1 MELRKKEVDMSLK
14 NKGRGRTRSVI
25 FKVLSWAF
33 GIPLALIAIAALAC
47 VWLHATA
54 DLGEPEFVPSQVP
67 VVQVNDSLRRWGSS
81 SLRIDPDGLYE
92 MRVYGGPFERGEA
105 IGKLGEDLL
114 YQQEKAFADKLFEM
128 VPSSRYRAFLHYFI
142 TIFNRRMGASVPLE
156 YRQEIKAMSAS
167 CTHEFDEFGSPYER
181 QMQYHSAHDIG
192 HVMQDYM
199 LVGCTSFAVWGRESA
214 DSSLL
219 MARNFDFYM
228 GEEFAKN
235 KLVLFE
241 KPDSGYA
248 YVSVTWPGMLG
259 VVSGMNT
266 QGLAVTINAS
276 KLEVPSSSA
285 TPISIL
291 VKSILQYAS
300 NIEEAETIAAS
311 FKTFVCESILV
322 GSANDGRA
330 VIIEKTPSAMGIYSP
345 EGDYAS
351 SRMTAASSANMVS
364 QLGGAVESVRQG
376 VASPSAADV
385 SSHGCG
391 SGTGRL
397 ADFSYGNSAASSG
410 KAAESVRRGVASS
423 STAEGSSHGCGSG
436 TGWLADSSSGDS
448 VASSGK
454 AAESVR
460 RGVVSSSAADVSSHG
475 CGSGT
480 GWLADFSSGNSV
492 TSSSGAVESVRQG
505 VASSSTANVA
515 THGCGS
521 GSGRL
526 ADFSS
531 GNSAASSGGA
541 SAVTRIICT
550 NHYQSDRFRDDP
562 VNVENIR
569 VSDSGYRYRR
579 VQQLLDSLGSIDYLK
594 AAAVLRDI
602 RGVDGEDV
610 GYCNDLSINQMLAMH
625 SVIFKPAEKKIW
637 VSTSPWQFGK
647 FVCFDLDEVFGEEGL
662 STRSVRGDG
671 LSDSAAHFTGVPGQ
685 ATHSG
690 SRNLSSGEES
700 AHFASVDVNQ
710 RTCGAGSASHLDSR
724 SLSSG
729 EESAHFTRVD
739 VNQRTCGSGSARHL
753 VCTLAVD
760 SGFSDDE
767 MSIPA
772 DKFLETEAFRNVLKF
787 KAMQQTLVTAS
798 KSRRE
803 VPADSLALFVSWN
816 PSYYGTYVSV
826 ASYLESLGK
835 NAEADEY
842 YRRALTCPMK
852 LSERQHL
859 ETRLRGR

>member
-33 GIPLALIAIAALAC
+33 GIPLALIAIAVLAC

-92 MRVYGGPFERGEA
+92 MRVCGGPFERGEA

-300 NIEEAETIAAS
+300 NIEEAETIASS

-376 VASPSAADV
+376 VASPSAADG
-385 SSHGCG
+385 SPHGCG

-397 ADFSYGNSAASSG
+397 ADS
-410 KAAESVRRGVASS
+410 
-423 STAEGSSHGCGSG
+423 
-436 TGWLADSSSGDS
+436 
-448 VASSGK
+448 
-454 AAESVR
+454 
-460 RGVVSSSAADVSSHG
+460 
-475 CGSGT
+475 
-480 GWLADFSSGNSV
+480 
-492 TSSSGAVESVRQG
+492 
-505 VASSSTANVA
+505 
-515 THGCGS
+515 
-521 GSGRL
+521 
-526 ADFSS
+526 SS

-700 AHFASVDVNQ
+700 AHFASVDV
-710 RTCGAGSASHLDSR
+710 D
-724 SLSSG
+724 
-729 EESAHFTRVD
+729 
-739 VNQRTCGSGSARHL
+739 QRTCGSGSARHL
-753 VCTLAVD
+753 DSRNLSSGEESAHFARVDVDQRTCGAGSASHSDSRNLSSCDDCAHFARVDVDQRTCGSGSASHLGCTLAGD

-787 KAMQQTLVTAS
+787 KAMQQTLATAS

-859 ETRLRGR
+859 ETQLRGR

>member
-1 MELRKKEVDMSLK
+1 MSLK

-92 MRVYGGPFERGEA
+92 MRVCGGPFERGEA

-259 VVSGMNT
+259 VVSGMNM

-330 VIIEKTPSAMGIYSP
+330 VIIEKTPSAMGVYSP
-345 EGDYAS
+345 DGGYAS

-364 QLGGAVESVRQG
+364 SLDGASSSVRQG
-376 VASPSAADV
+376 VASPSAADG
-385 SSHGCG
+385 SPHGCG

-397 ADFSYGNSAASSG
+397 ADS
-410 KAAESVRRGVASS
+410 
-423 STAEGSSHGCGSG
+423 
-436 TGWLADSSSGDS
+436 
-448 VASSGK
+448 
-454 AAESVR
+454 
-460 RGVVSSSAADVSSHG
+460 
-475 CGSGT
+475 
-480 GWLADFSSGNSV
+480 
-492 TSSSGAVESVRQG
+492 
-505 VASSSTANVA
+505 
-515 THGCGS
+515 
-521 GSGRL
+521 
-526 ADFSS
+526 SS

-550 NHYQSDRFRDDP
+550 NHYQSDCFRDDP

-662 STRSVRGDG
+662 STRGVSGDG

-700 AHFASVDVNQ
+700 AHFASVDVDQ
-710 RTCGAGSASHLDSR
+710 RTCEAGSASHLDSR

-729 EESAHFTRVD
+729 EESAHFARVD
-739 VNQRTCGSGSARHL
+739 VDQRTCGAGSARHL
-753 VCTLAVD
+753 GCTLVGD

-787 KAMQQTLVTAS
+787 KAMQQTLATAS

-859 ETRLRGR
+859 ETQLRGR

>member
-1 MELRKKEVDMSLK
+1 MSLK

-33 GIPLALIAIAALAC
+33 GIPLALIAIAVLAC

-92 MRVYGGPFERGEA
+92 MRVCGGPFERGEA

-241 KPDSGYA
+241 EPDSGYA

-300 NIEEAETIAAS
+300 NIEEAEKIAES

-345 EGDYAS
+345 EGGSES

-376 VASPSAADV
+376 VASSSA
-385 SSHGCG
+385 
-391 SGTGRL
+391 
-397 ADFSYGNSAASSG
+397 
-410 KAAESVRRGVASS
+410 
-423 STAEGSSHGCGSG
+423 AEGSSHGCGSESG
-436 TGWLADSSSGDS
+436 CLADSSESS
-448 VASSGK
+448 VASLG
-454 AAESVR
+454 
-460 RGVVSSSAADVSSHG
+460 GSA
-475 CGSGT
+475 
-480 GWLADFSSGNSV
+480 
-492 TSSSGAVESVRQG
+492 ESVRQG
-505 VASSSTANVA
+505 VASSSAA
-515 THGCGS
+515 HGASHGCGS
-521 GSGRL
+521 GTGCL

-662 STRSVRGDG
+662 STRGVSGDG
-671 LSDSAAHFTGVPGQ
+671 LSDSAAHFTGVSGQ

-700 AHFASVDVNQ
+700 VHVASVDVNQ

-724 SLSSG
+724 NLSSCDDCAHFTSVDVNQRTCGSGSATHLDSKSLSSG

-739 VNQRTCGSGSARHL
+739 VNQRTCGAGSARHL
-753 VCTLAVD
+753 GCTLAGD

-772 DKFLETEAFRNVLKF
+772 DKFLETEAFCNVLKF
-787 KAMQQTLVTAS
+787 KSMQQTLVTAS

-859 ETRLRGR
+859 ETQLRGR

>member
-1 MELRKKEVDMSLK
+1 MSLK

-92 MRVYGGPFERGEA
+92 MRVCGGPFERGEA

-330 VIIEKTPSAMGIYSP
+330 VIIEKTPSAMGVYSP
-345 EGDYAS
+345 EGGSES
-351 SRMTAASSANMVS
+351 SRVTTASSANMVS

-376 VASPSAADV
+376 VASPSAADG
-385 SSHGCG
+385 SPHGCG

-397 ADFSYGNSAASSG
+397 ADS
-410 KAAESVRRGVASS
+410 
-423 STAEGSSHGCGSG
+423 
-436 TGWLADSSSGDS
+436 
-448 VASSGK
+448 
-454 AAESVR
+454 
-460 RGVVSSSAADVSSHG
+460 
-475 CGSGT
+475 
-480 GWLADFSSGNSV
+480 
-492 TSSSGAVESVRQG
+492 
-505 VASSSTANVA
+505 
-515 THGCGS
+515 
-521 GSGRL
+521 
-526 ADFSS
+526 SS

-690 SRNLSSGEES
+690 SRNLSSAEES
-700 AHFASVDVNQ
+700 AHFASVDVDQ
-710 RTCGAGSASHLDSR
+710 RTCGAGSA
-724 SLSSG
+724 
-729 EESAHFTRVD
+729 
-739 VNQRTCGSGSARHL
+739 RHL
-753 VCTLAVD
+753 RCTLAGD

-772 DKFLETEAFRNVLKF
+772 DKFLGTEAFRNVLKF
-787 KAMQQTLVTAS
+787 KAMQQTLATAS

-859 ETRLRGR
+859 ETQLRGR

>member
-1 MELRKKEVDMSLK
+1 MSLK

-92 MRVYGGPFERGEA
+92 MRVCGGPFERGEA

-199 LVGCTSFAVWGRESA
+199 LVGCTSFAVWGQESA

-345 EGDYAS
+345 DGDLES
-351 SRMTAASSANMVS
+351 SRMTAASSPNMVS
-364 QLGGAVESVRQG
+364 QLGGTV
-376 VASPSAADV
+376 
-385 SSHGCG
+385 
-391 SGTGRL
+391 
-397 ADFSYGNSAASSG
+397 
-410 KAAESVRRGVASS
+410 
-423 STAEGSSHGCGSG
+423 
-436 TGWLADSSSGDS
+436 
-448 VASSGK
+448 
-454 AAESVR
+454 ESVR

-480 GWLADFSSGNSV
+480 GWLADFSSGNS
-492 TSSSGAVESVRQG
+492 
-505 VASSSTANVA
+505 
-515 THGCGS
+515 
-521 GSGRL
+521 
-526 ADFSS
+526 
-531 GNSAASSGGA
+531 AASSGGA

-550 NHYQSDRFRDDP
+550 NHYQSDCFRDDP

-700 AHFASVDVNQ
+700 AHFTRVDVDQ
-710 RTCGAGSASHLDSR
+710 RTCGAGSARHLDSR

-729 EESAHFTRVD
+729 EESAHFARVD
-739 VNQRTCGSGSARHL
+739 VVQRTCGSGSASHSDSRNLSSCDDCAHFARVDVDQRTCEAGSASHL
-753 VCTLAVD
+753 GCTLVGD

-787 KAMQQTLVTAS
+787 KAMQQTLATAS

-835 NAEADEY
+835 KAEADEY

-859 ETRLRGR
+859 ETQLRGR

>member
-1 MELRKKEVDMSLK
+1 MSLK
-14 NKGRGRTRSVI
+14 NRGRGRTRSVI

-92 MRVYGGPFERGEA
+92 MRVCGGPFERGEA

-345 EGDYAS
+345 DGDYAS
-351 SRMTAASSANMVS
+351 SRVTAASSANMVS

-376 VASPSAADV
+376 VASPSAADG
-385 SSHGCG
+385 SPHGCG

-397 ADFSYGNSAASSG
+397 ADS
-410 KAAESVRRGVASS
+410 
-423 STAEGSSHGCGSG
+423 
-436 TGWLADSSSGDS
+436 
-448 VASSGK
+448 
-454 AAESVR
+454 
-460 RGVVSSSAADVSSHG
+460 
-475 CGSGT
+475 
-480 GWLADFSSGNSV
+480 
-492 TSSSGAVESVRQG
+492 
-505 VASSSTANVA
+505 
-515 THGCGS
+515 
-521 GSGRL
+521 
-526 ADFSS
+526 SS
-531 GNSAASSGGA
+531 GNSAASLDEA
-541 SAVTRIICT
+541 SVVTRVICT

-700 AHFASVDVNQ
+700 AHFASVDVDQ
-710 RTCGAGSASHLDSR
+710 RTCRAGSASHLDSR
-724 SLSSG
+724 NLSSCDDC
-729 EESAHFTRVD
+729 AHFASVD
-739 VNQRTCGSGSARHL
+739 VDLRTCGSGSASHL
-753 VCTLAVD
+753 GCTLAGD

-772 DKFLETEAFRNVLKF
+772 DKFLGTETFRNVLKF
-787 KAMQQTLVTAS
+787 KAMQQTLATAS

>member
-92 MRVYGGPFERGEA
+92 MRVCGGPFERGEA

-241 KPDSGYA
+241 KPNSGYA

-330 VIIEKTPSAMGIYSP
+330 VIIEKTPSAMGVYSAD
-345 EGDYAS
+345 GGYAS
-351 SRMTAASSANMVS
+351 SRMTAASSANIVS

-376 VASPSAADV
+376 VASPSAADG
-385 SSHGCG
+385 SPHGCG

-397 ADFSYGNSAASSG
+397 ADS
-410 KAAESVRRGVASS
+410 
-423 STAEGSSHGCGSG
+423 
-436 TGWLADSSSGDS
+436 
-448 VASSGK
+448 
-454 AAESVR
+454 
-460 RGVVSSSAADVSSHG
+460 
-475 CGSGT
+475 
-480 GWLADFSSGNSV
+480 
-492 TSSSGAVESVRQG
+492 
-505 VASSSTANVA
+505 
-515 THGCGS
+515 
-521 GSGRL
+521 
-526 ADFSS
+526 SS

-550 NHYQSDRFRDDP
+550 NHYQSDGFRDDP

-700 AHFASVDVNQ
+700 VHVASVDIDQRTCEAGSASHSDSRNLSSCDDCAHFARVDVDQ
-710 RTCGAGSASHLDSR
+710 RTCGAGSASHSDSR
-724 SLSSG
+724 NLSSCDDC
-729 EESAHFTRVD
+729 AHFARVD
-739 VNQRTCGSGSARHL
+739 VDQRTCEAGSASHL
-753 VCTLAVD
+753 GCTLVGD
-760 SGFSDDE
+760 SEFSDDE

-787 KAMQQTLVTAS
+787 KAMQQTLATAS

-835 NAEADEY
+835 KAEADEY

-859 ETRLRGR
+859 ETQLRGR

>member
-1 MELRKKEVDMSLK
+1 MSSK
-14 NKGRGRTRSVI
+14 NKGRTRTRSVI

-92 MRVYGGPFERGEA
+92 MRVCGGPFERGEA
-105 IGKLGEDLL
+105 IGKLGADLL

-142 TIFNRRMGASVPLE
+142 TIFNRRLGASVPLE

-167 CTHEFDEFGSPYER
+167 CTHEFDDFGSPYER

-266 QGLAVTINAS
+266 EGLAVTINAS

-300 NIEEAETIAAS
+300 NIEEAEKIAAS

-330 VIIEKTPSAMGIYSP
+330 VIIEKTPSAMDVYST
-345 EGDYAS
+345 GLS
-351 SRMTAASSANMVS
+351 SSHKMDSS
-364 QLGGAVESVRQG
+364 LGEAVES
-376 VASPSAADV
+376 
-385 SSHGCG
+385 C
-391 SGTGRL
+391 
-397 ADFSYGNSAASSG
+397 
-410 KAAESVRRGVASS
+410 RRGVASS
-423 STAEGSSHGCGSG
+423 ATYGFASECGPQSG
-436 TGWLADSSSGDS
+436 LLT
-448 VASSGK
+448 
-454 AAESVR
+454 
-460 RGVVSSSAADVSSHG
+460 
-475 CGSGT
+475 
-480 GWLADFSSGNSV
+480 
-492 TSSSGAVESVRQG
+492 
-505 VASSSTANVA
+505 ASSSE
-515 THGCGS
+515 
-521 GSGRL
+521 
-526 ADFSS
+526 SS
-531 GNSAASSGGA
+531 VSSLGE
-541 SAVTRIICT
+541 AVTRVICT
-550 NHYQSDRFRDDP
+550 NHYQSDRFRNDP

-579 VQQLLDSLGSIDYLK
+579 VQQLLDSLGTIDYLK

-602 RGVDGEDV
+602 RGVDGENV

-647 FVCFDLDEVFGEEGL
+647 FVCFDLDKVFGEEICPREFRLEVENKCSDEEYYPGN
-662 STRSVRGDG
+662 SPKVDEAKIDGAMVDRDSV
-671 LSDSAAHFTGVPGQ
+671 SDDSVVAAFIDDD
-685 ATHSG
+685 
-690 SRNLSSGEES
+690 
-700 AHFASVDVNQ
+700 SVVN
-710 RTCGAGSASHLDSR
+710 A
-724 SLSSG
+724 
-729 EESAHFTRVD
+729 
-739 VNQRTCGSGSARHL
+739 
-753 VCTLAVD
+753 
-760 SGFSDDE
+760 GFSDE
-767 MSIPA
+767 KLSIPA
-772 DKFLETEAFRNVLKF
+772 DKFLETETFRNILKF
-787 KAMQQTLVTAS
+787 KAMQQSLESAS

-816 PSYYGTYVSV
+816 PSYYGTYVAV
-826 ASYLESLGK
+826 ATYLESLGK

-859 ETRLRGR
+859 ETRLNGR

>member
-1 MELRKKEVDMSLK
+1 MSSK
-14 NKGRGRTRSVI
+14 NMGRGRTRSVI

-33 GIPLALIAIAALAC
+33 GIPFALIAIAALAC

-81 SLRIDPDGLYE
+81 SLCIDPDGLYE
-92 MRVYGGPFERGEA
+92 MRVCGGPFERGEA
-105 IGKLGEDLL
+105 IGKLGADLL

-142 TIFNRRMGASVPLE
+142 TIFNRRLGASVPLE

-300 NIEEAETIAAS
+300 NIEEAEKIAAS

-330 VIIEKTPSAMGIYSP
+330 VIIEKTPSYMGV
-345 EGDYAS
+345 YA
-351 SRMTAASSANMVS
+351 A
-364 QLGGAVESVRQG
+364 
-376 VASPSAADV
+376 
-385 SSHGCG
+385 
-391 SGTGRL
+391 
-397 ADFSYGNSAASSG
+397 GN
-410 KAAESVRRGVASS
+410 
-423 STAEGSSHGCGSG
+423 
-436 TGWLADSSSGDS
+436 
-448 VASSGK
+448 
-454 AAESVR
+454 
-460 RGVVSSSAADVSSHG
+460 
-475 CGSGT
+475 
-480 GWLADFSSGNSV
+480 
-492 TSSSGAVESVRQG
+492 
-505 VASSSTANVA
+505 
-515 THGCGS
+515 
-521 GSGRL
+521 
-526 ADFSS
+526 
-531 GNSAASSGGA
+531 
-541 SAVTRIICT
+541 TRIICT
-550 NHYQSDRFRDDP
+550 NHYQSDRFRNDP

-579 VQQLLDSLGSIDYLK
+579 VQQLLDSLGTIDYLK

-647 FVCFDLDEVFGEEGL
+647 FVCFDLDEVFGDEGVL
-662 STRSVRGDG
+662 AGD
-671 LSDSAAHFTGVPGQ
+671 A
-685 ATHSG
+685 
-690 SRNLSSGEES
+690 
-700 AHFASVDVNQ
+700 
-710 RTCGAGSASHLDSR
+710 
-724 SLSSG
+724 
-729 EESAHFTRVD
+729 
-739 VNQRTCGSGSARHL
+739 
-753 VCTLAVD
+753 
-760 SGFSDDE
+760 GFSDDE

-787 KAMQQTLVTAS
+787 KTMQQMLATAS

-803 VPADSLALFVSWN
+803 VPSDLLALFVSWN

>member
-92 MRVYGGPFERGEA
+92 MRVCGGPFERGEA

-128 VPSSRYRAFLHYFI
+128 VPSSRYRAFLHYCI

-167 CTHEFDEFGSPYER
+167 CTHEFDDFGSPYER

-330 VIIEKTPSAMGIYSP
+330 VIIEKTPSAMGVYSP
-345 EGDYAS
+345 DGDSES
-351 SRMTAASSANMVS
+351 SRMTAASSANMDS
-364 QLGGAVESVRQG
+364 SLGGPVESVRQG
-376 VASPSAADV
+376 VVSSSAADV

-397 ADFSYGNSAASSG
+397 ADFSSENSAASLDE
-410 KAAESVRRGVASS
+410 ASV
-423 STAEGSSHGCGSG
+423 
-436 TGWLADSSSGDS
+436 
-448 VASSGK
+448 
-454 AAESVR
+454 
-460 RGVVSSSAADVSSHG
+460 
-475 CGSGT
+475 
-480 GWLADFSSGNSV
+480 
-492 TSSSGAVESVRQG
+492 
-505 VASSSTANVA
+505 
-515 THGCGS
+515 
-521 GSGRL
+521 
-526 ADFSS
+526 
-531 GNSAASSGGA
+531 
-541 SAVTRIICT
+541 VTRVICT

-569 VSDSGYRYRR
+569 VSDSGYRYKR

-700 AHFASVDVNQ
+700 AHFASVDV
-710 RTCGAGSASHLDSR
+710 D
-724 SLSSG
+724 
-729 EESAHFTRVD
+729 
-739 VNQRTCGSGSARHL
+739 QRTCGSGSASHSDSRNLSSCDDCAHFARVDVDQRTCEAGSASHL
-753 VCTLAVD
+753 GCTLVGD
-760 SGFSDDE
+760 SEFSDDE

-787 KAMQQTLVTAS
+787 KAMQQTLATAS

-826 ASYLESLGK
+826 ASYLETLGK
-835 NAEADEY
+835 KAEADEY

>member
-1 MELRKKEVDMSLK
+1 MSLK

-33 GIPLALIAIAALAC
+33 GIPLALIAIAVLAC

-92 MRVYGGPFERGEA
+92 MRVCGGPFERGEA

-330 VIIEKTPSAMGIYSP
+330 VIIEKTPSAIGIYSP
-345 EGDYAS
+345 DGDYAS
-351 SRMTAASSANMVS
+351 SRMTAASSVNMVS

-376 VASPSAADV
+376 VASSSAADG

-397 ADFSYGNSAASSG
+397 ADS
-410 KAAESVRRGVASS
+410 
-423 STAEGSSHGCGSG
+423 
-436 TGWLADSSSGDS
+436 
-448 VASSGK
+448 
-454 AAESVR
+454 
-460 RGVVSSSAADVSSHG
+460 
-475 CGSGT
+475 
-480 GWLADFSSGNSV
+480 
-492 TSSSGAVESVRQG
+492 
-505 VASSSTANVA
+505 
-515 THGCGS
+515 
-521 GSGRL
+521 
-526 ADFSS
+526 SS
-531 GNSAASSGGA
+531 GNSAASLDEA
-541 SAVTRIICT
+541 SVVTRVICT
-550 NHYQSDRFRDDP
+550 NHYQSDRFRDGP

-700 AHFASVDVNQ
+700 VHVASVDVDQ
-710 RTCGAGSASHLDSR
+710 RTCGAGSASHSDSR
-724 SLSSG
+724 NLSSCDDC
-729 EESAHFTRVD
+729 AHFARVD
-739 VNQRTCGSGSARHL
+739 LDQRTCEAGSASHL
-753 VCTLAVD
+753 GCTLAVD

>member
-92 MRVYGGPFERGEA
+92 MRVCGGPFERGEA

-259 VVSGMNT
+259 VVSGMNM

-300 NIEEAETIAAS
+300 NIEEAETIASS

-364 QLGGAVESVRQG
+364 SLDGASSSVRQG
-376 VASPSAADV
+376 VASPSAADG
-385 SSHGCG
+385 SPHGCG

-397 ADFSYGNSAASSG
+397 ADS
-410 KAAESVRRGVASS
+410 
-423 STAEGSSHGCGSG
+423 
-436 TGWLADSSSGDS
+436 
-448 VASSGK
+448 
-454 AAESVR
+454 
-460 RGVVSSSAADVSSHG
+460 
-475 CGSGT
+475 
-480 GWLADFSSGNSV
+480 
-492 TSSSGAVESVRQG
+492 
-505 VASSSTANVA
+505 
-515 THGCGS
+515 
-521 GSGRL
+521 
-526 ADFSS
+526 SS

-700 AHFASVDVNQ
+700 AHFASVDVDQ
-710 RTCGAGSASHLDSR
+710 RTCEAGSASHLDSR

-729 EESAHFTRVD
+729 EESAHFARVD
-739 VNQRTCGSGSARHL
+739 VDQRTCGAGSASHSDSRNLSSCDDCAHFASVDVDQRTCGAGSARHL
-753 VCTLAVD
+753 GCTLVCD

-787 KAMQQTLVTAS
+787 KAMQQTLATAS

-859 ETRLRGR
+859 ETQLRGR

>member
-1 MELRKKEVDMSLK
+1 MSLK

-92 MRVYGGPFERGEA
+92 MRVCGGPFERGEA

-259 VVSGMNT
+259 VVSGMNM

-300 NIEEAETIAAS
+300 NIEEAETIASS

-330 VIIEKTPSAMGIYSP
+330 VIIEKTPSAMGIYSLD
-345 EGDYAS
+345 GDYAS

-376 VASPSAADV
+376 VASPSAAD
-385 SSHGCG
+385 G
-391 SGTGRL
+391 SP
-397 ADFSYGNSAASSG
+397 
-410 KAAESVRRGVASS
+410 
-423 STAEGSSHGCGSG
+423 
-436 TGWLADSSSGDS
+436 
-448 VASSGK
+448 
-454 AAESVR
+454 
-460 RGVVSSSAADVSSHG
+460 
-475 CGSGT
+475 
-480 GWLADFSSGNSV
+480 
-492 TSSSGAVESVRQG
+492 
-505 VASSSTANVA
+505 
-515 THGCGS
+515 HGCGS

-700 AHFASVDVNQ
+700 AHFASVDVDQ
-710 RTCGAGSASHLDSR
+710 RTCEAGSASHSDSR
-724 SLSSG
+724 NLSSCDDC
-729 EESAHFTRVD
+729 AHFARVD
-739 VNQRTCGSGSARHL
+739 VDQRTCGSGSASHL
-753 VCTLAVD
+753 RCNLAGD

-787 KAMQQTLVTAS
+787 KAMQQTLATAS

-835 NAEADEY
+835 KAEADEY

>member
-1 MELRKKEVDMSLK
+1 MSLK

-92 MRVYGGPFERGEA
+92 MRVCGGPFERGEA

-376 VASPSAADV
+376 VAS
-385 SSHGCG
+385 
-391 SGTGRL
+391 
-397 ADFSYGNSAASSG
+397 
-410 KAAESVRRGVASS
+410 
-423 STAEGSSHGCGSG
+423 
-436 TGWLADSSSGDS
+436 
-448 VASSGK
+448 
-454 AAESVR
+454 
-460 RGVVSSSAADVSSHG
+460 SSAADVSSHG

-480 GWLADFSSGNSV
+480 GWLADFSS
-492 TSSSGAVESVRQG
+492 E
-505 VASSSTANVA
+505 
-515 THGCGS
+515 
-521 GSGRL
+521 
-526 ADFSS
+526 
-531 GNSAASSGGA
+531 NSAASSGGA

-662 STRSVRGDG
+662 STRGVSGDG
-671 LSDSAAHFTGVPGQ
+671 LSDSAAHFTGVSGQ

-700 AHFASVDVNQ
+700 VHVASVDVDQ
-710 RTCGAGSASHLDSR
+710 RTCGAGSA
-724 SLSSG
+724 
-729 EESAHFTRVD
+729 
-739 VNQRTCGSGSARHL
+739 RHL
-753 VCTLAVD
+753 GCTLAGD

-787 KAMQQTLVTAS
+787 KAMQQTLATAS

>member
-1 MELRKKEVDMSLK
+1 MSLK

-92 MRVYGGPFERGEA
+92 MRVCGGPFERGEA

-330 VIIEKTPSAMGIYSP
+330 VIIEKTPSAMGVYSP
-345 EGDYAS
+345 DGGYAS

-364 QLGGAVESVRQG
+364 SLDGASSSVRQG
-376 VASPSAADV
+376 VASPSAADG
-385 SSHGCG
+385 SPHGCG

-397 ADFSYGNSAASSG
+397 ADS
-410 KAAESVRRGVASS
+410 
-423 STAEGSSHGCGSG
+423 
-436 TGWLADSSSGDS
+436 
-448 VASSGK
+448 
-454 AAESVR
+454 
-460 RGVVSSSAADVSSHG
+460 
-475 CGSGT
+475 
-480 GWLADFSSGNSV
+480 
-492 TSSSGAVESVRQG
+492 
-505 VASSSTANVA
+505 
-515 THGCGS
+515 
-521 GSGRL
+521 
-526 ADFSS
+526 SS

-541 SAVTRIICT
+541 SAITRIICT

-700 AHFASVDVNQ
+700 AHFASVDVDQ
-710 RTCGAGSASHLDSR
+710 RTCEAGSASHSDSR
-724 SLSSG
+724 NLSSCDDC
-729 EESAHFTRVD
+729 AHFARVD
-739 VNQRTCGSGSARHL
+739 VDQRTCGSGSASHL
-753 VCTLAVD
+753 GCTLAGD

-787 KAMQQTLVTAS
+787 KAMQQTLATAS

-835 NAEADEY
+835 KAEADEY

>member
-1 MELRKKEVDMSLK
+1 MSLK

-33 GIPLALIAIAALAC
+33 GIPLALIAIAVLAC

-92 MRVYGGPFERGEA
+92 MRVCGGPFERGEA

-311 FKTFVCESILV
+311 FKTFVCESILL

-345 EGDYAS
+345 DGDYAS
-351 SRMTAASSANMVS
+351 SRMTAASYANMVS

-376 VASPSAADV
+376 VASPSAADG
-385 SSHGCG
+385 SPHGCG

-397 ADFSYGNSAASSG
+397 ADS
-410 KAAESVRRGVASS
+410 
-423 STAEGSSHGCGSG
+423 
-436 TGWLADSSSGDS
+436 
-448 VASSGK
+448 
-454 AAESVR
+454 
-460 RGVVSSSAADVSSHG
+460 
-475 CGSGT
+475 
-480 GWLADFSSGNSV
+480 
-492 TSSSGAVESVRQG
+492 
-505 VASSSTANVA
+505 
-515 THGCGS
+515 
-521 GSGRL
+521 
-526 ADFSS
+526 SS

-569 VSDSGYRYRR
+569 VSDSGYRYKR

-700 AHFASVDVNQ
+700 AHFASVDVDQ
-710 RTCGAGSASHLDSR
+710 RTCEAGSASHLDSR

-729 EESAHFTRVD
+729 EESAHFARVD
-739 VNQRTCGSGSARHL
+739 VDQRTCGAGSASHSDSRNLSSCDDCAHFASVDVDQRTCGAGSARHL
-753 VCTLAVD
+753 GCTLVGD

-787 KAMQQTLVTAS
+787 KAMQQTLATAS

-859 ETRLRGR
+859 ETQLRGR

>member
-1 MELRKKEVDMSLK
+1 MSLK

-92 MRVYGGPFERGEA
+92 MRVCGGPFERGEA

-330 VIIEKTPSAMGIYSP
+330 VIIEKTPSAMGVYSP
-345 EGDYAS
+345 DGGYAS

-364 QLGGAVESVRQG
+364 SLDGASSSVRQG
-376 VASPSAADV
+376 VASPSAADG
-385 SSHGCG
+385 SPHGCG

-397 ADFSYGNSAASSG
+397 ADS
-410 KAAESVRRGVASS
+410 
-423 STAEGSSHGCGSG
+423 
-436 TGWLADSSSGDS
+436 
-448 VASSGK
+448 
-454 AAESVR
+454 
-460 RGVVSSSAADVSSHG
+460 
-475 CGSGT
+475 
-480 GWLADFSSGNSV
+480 
-492 TSSSGAVESVRQG
+492 
-505 VASSSTANVA
+505 
-515 THGCGS
+515 
-521 GSGRL
+521 
-526 ADFSS
+526 SS

-541 SAVTRIICT
+541 SAITRIICT

-700 AHFASVDVNQ
+700 AHFASVDVDQ
-710 RTCGAGSASHLDSR
+710 RTCEAGSASHLDSR

-729 EESAHFTRVD
+729 EESAHFARVD
-739 VNQRTCGSGSARHL
+739 VDQRTCGAGSASHSDSRNLSSCDDCAHFARVDVDQRTCGSGSASHL
-753 VCTLAVD
+753 GCTLAGD

-787 KAMQQTLVTAS
+787 KAMQQTLATAS

-835 NAEADEY
+835 KAEADEY

>member
-1 MELRKKEVDMSLK
+1 MSSK
-14 NKGRGRTRSVI
+14 NKGRTRTRSVI
-25 FKVLSWAF
+25 FKMLSWAF

-92 MRVYGGPFERGEA
+92 MRVCGGPFERGEA
-105 IGKLGEDLL
+105 IGKLGADLL

-142 TIFNRRMGASVPLE
+142 TIFNRRLGASVPLE

-241 KPDSGYA
+241 QPDSGYA

-322 GSANDGRA
+322 GSANDDRA

-345 EGDYAS
+345 EGGSES
-351 SRMTAASSANMVS
+351 SRMTVASSANMVS
-364 QLGGAVESVRQG
+364 SLG
-376 VASPSAADV
+376 
-385 SSHGCG
+385 
-391 SGTGRL
+391 
-397 ADFSYGNSAASSG
+397 
-410 KAAESVRRGVASS
+410 
-423 STAEGSSHGCGSG
+423 
-436 TGWLADSSSGDS
+436 
-448 VASSGK
+448 
-454 AAESVR
+454 
-460 RGVVSSSAADVSSHG
+460 
-475 CGSGT
+475 
-480 GWLADFSSGNSV
+480 
-492 TSSSGAVESVRQG
+492 GAVESVRQG
-505 VASSSTANVA
+505 VASSSTADGASHVCA
-515 THGCGS
+515 S

-526 ADFSS
+526 ADSSS
-531 GNSAASSGGA
+531 GNSSASSGGA
-541 SAVTRIICT
+541 SAVTRVICT
-550 NHYQSDRFRDDP
+550 NHYQSDRFRNDP

-579 VQQLLDSLGSIDYLK
+579 VQQMLDSLGTIDYLK

-647 FVCFDLDEVFGEEGL
+647 FVCFDLDEVFGE
-662 STRSVRGDG
+662 GDASRNSSSEYAQ
-671 LSDSAAHFTGVPGQ
+671 LTGV
-685 ATHSG
+685 S
-690 SRNLSSGEES
+690 
-700 AHFASVDVNQ
+700 
-710 RTCGAGSASHLDSR
+710 GSASHLDSENQ
-724 SLSSG
+724 SSG
-729 EESAHFTRVD
+729 EESVHFARVD
-739 VNQRTCGSGSARHL
+739 VDQRTCGASSARHL
-753 VCTLAVD
+753 RCTLVGD

-772 DKFLETEAFRNVLKF
+772 DKFLGTEAFRNILKF

-803 VPADSLALFVSWN
+803 VPSDSLSLFVSWN

-835 NAEADEY
+835 TSEADDY
-842 YRRALTCPMK
+842 YRRALSCPVK

>member
-1 MELRKKEVDMSLK
+1 MSSK
-14 NKGRGRTRSVI
+14 NMGRGRTRSVI

-81 SLRIDPDGLYE
+81 SICIDPDGLYE
-92 MRVYGGPFERGEA
+92 MRVCGGPFERGEA
-105 IGKLGEDLL
+105 IGKLGADLL

-142 TIFNRRMGASVPLE
+142 TIFNRRLGASVPLE

-192 HVMQDYM
+192 HVLQDYM
-199 LVGCTSFAVWGRESA
+199 LVGCTSFAVWGKESA

-266 QGLAVTINAS
+266 EGLAVTINAS

-330 VIIEKTPSAMGIYSP
+330 VIIEKTPSAMDVYS
-345 EGDYAS
+345 
-351 SRMTAASSANMVS
+351 
-364 QLGGAVESVRQG
+364 
-376 VASPSAADV
+376 
-385 SSHGCG
+385 
-391 SGTGRL
+391 TGL
-397 ADFSYGNSAASSG
+397 
-410 KAAESVRRGVASS
+410 SS
-423 STAEGSSHGCGSG
+423 SDKM
-436 TGWLADSSSGDS
+436 DSSLG
-448 VASSGK
+448 
-454 AAESVR
+454 E
-460 RGVVSSSAADVSSHG
+460 
-475 CGSGT
+475 
-480 GWLADFSSGNSV
+480 
-492 TSSSGAVESVRQG
+492 AVNRV
-505 VASSSTANVA
+505 
-515 THGCGS
+515 
-521 GSGRL
+521 
-526 ADFSS
+526 
-531 GNSAASSGGA
+531 
-541 SAVTRIICT
+541 ICT

-610 GYCNDLSINQMLAMH
+610 GHCNDLSVNQMLAMH

-647 FVCFDLDEVFGEEGL
+647 FVCFDLDEVFGEWDE
-662 STRSVRGDG
+662 SRNSF
-671 LSDSAAHFTGVPGQ
+671 SEYAQFTGVSGS
-685 ATHSG
+685 ATHS
-690 SRNLSSGEES
+690 R
-700 AHFASVDVNQ
+700 
-710 RTCGAGSASHLDSR
+710 
-724 SLSSG
+724 
-729 EESAHFTRVD
+729 
-739 VNQRTCGSGSARHL
+739 
-753 VCTLAVD
+753 CTIVGD

-787 KAMQQTLVTAS
+787 KAMQQTLATAS

-803 VPADSLALFVSWN
+803 VPADSLSLFVSWN
-816 PSYYGTYVSV
+816 PSYYGTYVAV

-835 NAEADEY
+835 KAEAAEY

>member
-1 MELRKKEVDMSLK
+1 MSSK
-14 NKGRGRTRSVI
+14 NKDLGRTRSVI
-25 FKVLSWAF
+25 FRVLSWAF

-92 MRVYGGPFERGEA
+92 MRVCGGPFERGEA
-105 IGKLGEDLL
+105 IGKLGAELL
-114 YQQEKAFADKLFEM
+114 YEQEKAFADKLFEM

-142 TIFNRRMGASVPLE
+142 TIFNCRLGASVPLE

-241 KPDSGYA
+241 QPDSGYA

-276 KLEVPSSSA
+276 KLEVTSSSA

-300 NIEEAETIAAS
+300 NIEEAEKIAAS

-330 VIIEKTPSAMGIYSP
+330 VIIEKTPSDMGIYSP
-345 EGDYAS
+345 EGGS
-351 SRMTAASSANMVS
+351 ESIRMTVASSANMDS
-364 QLGGAVESVRQG
+364 SLDGASSSVRQG
-376 VASPSAADV
+376 VASLSAAD
-385 SSHGCG
+385 
-391 SGTGRL
+391 
-397 ADFSYGNSAASSG
+397 
-410 KAAESVRRGVASS
+410 
-423 STAEGSSHGCGSG
+423 GSS
-436 TGWLADSSSGDS
+436 
-448 VASSGK
+448 
-454 AAESVR
+454 
-460 RGVVSSSAADVSSHG
+460 
-475 CGSGT
+475 
-480 GWLADFSSGNSV
+480 
-492 TSSSGAVESVRQG
+492 
-505 VASSSTANVA
+505 
-515 THGCGS
+515 HGCGS

-526 ADFSS
+526 ADSS
-531 GNSAASSGGA
+531 PESSVASLDEA
-541 SAVTRIICT
+541 SVVTRVICT

-602 RGVDGEDV
+602 KGVDGENV

-647 FVCFDLDEVFGEEGL
+647 FVCFDLDEVFGE
-662 STRSVRGDG
+662 GDASRNSSSEYAQ
-671 LSDSAAHFTGVPGQ
+671 LTGVSGS
-685 ATHSG
+685 ATHS
-690 SRNLSSGEES
+690 R
-700 AHFASVDVNQ
+700 
-710 RTCGAGSASHLDSR
+710 
-724 SLSSG
+724 
-729 EESAHFTRVD
+729 
-739 VNQRTCGSGSARHL
+739 
-753 VCTLAVD
+753 CTLAGD

-767 MSIPA
+767 MSIPE
-772 DKFLETEAFRNVLKF
+772 DKFLETEAFRNILKF
-787 KAMQQTLVTAS
+787 KTMQQMLATAS

-803 VPADSLALFVSWN
+803 VLADSLALFVSWN
-816 PSYYGTYVSV
+816 PSYYGTYVAV
-826 ASYLESLGK
+826 ATYLESLGK

-842 YRRALTCPMK
+842 YRRALACPMK

-859 ETRLRGR
+859 ETRLNGH

>member
-1 MELRKKEVDMSLK
+1 MSSK
-14 NKGRGRTRSVI
+14 NKGRTRTRSAI

-54 DLGEPEFVPSQVP
+54 DLGEPEFEPSQVP
-67 VVQVNDSLRRWGSS
+67 MVQVNDSLRRWGSS

-92 MRVYGGPFERGEA
+92 MRVCGGPFERGEA
-105 IGKLGEDLL
+105 IGKLGADLL

-142 TIFNRRMGASVPLE
+142 TIFNRRLGASVPLE

-241 KPDSGYA
+241 QPDSGYA

-266 QGLAVTINAS
+266 EGLAVTINAS

-300 NIEEAETIAAS
+300 NIEEAEKIAAS

-330 VIIEKTPSAMGIYSP
+330 VIIEKTPSDMGVYAAEISSSESP
-345 EGDYAS
+345 
-351 SRMTAASSANMVS
+351 
-364 QLGGAVESVRQG
+364 LGGAVESDR
-376 VASPSAADV
+376 
-385 SSHGCG
+385 H
-391 SGTGRL
+391 
-397 ADFSYGNSAASSG
+397 
-410 KAAESVRRGVASS
+410 GVASS
-423 STAEGSSHGCGSG
+423 G
-436 TGWLADSSSGDS
+436 
-448 VASSGK
+448 
-454 AAESVR
+454 R
-460 RGVVSSSAADVSSHG
+460 AADLG
-475 CGSGT
+475 
-480 GWLADFSSGNSV
+480 
-492 TSSSGAVESVRQG
+492 RQG
-505 VASSSTANVA
+505 VASSSSMDASSHV
-515 THGCGS
+515 CGS

-526 ADFSS
+526 ADSYS
-531 GNSAASSGGA
+531 GSRVASVGEA
-541 SAVTRIICT
+541 SAVTRVICT
-550 NHYQSDRFRDDP
+550 NHYQSDRFRNDP

-602 RGVDGEDV
+602 RGVNGENV

-647 FVCFDLDEVFGEEGL
+647 FVCFDLDEVFGE
-662 STRSVRGDG
+662 GD
-671 LSDSAAHFTGVPGQ
+671 A
-685 ATHSG
+685 
-690 SRNLSSGEES
+690 SRNSSSGEY
-700 AHFASVDVNQ
+700 
-710 RTCGAGSASHLDSR
+710 
-724 SLSSG
+724 LSIS
-729 EESAHFTRVD
+729 
-739 VNQRTCGSGSARHL
+739 
-753 VCTLAVD
+753 
-760 SGFSDDE
+760 
-767 MSIPA
+767 A
-772 DKFLETEAFRNVLKF
+772 DKFLETEAFSNVLKF
-787 KAMQQTLVTAS
+787 KTMHQMLATAS

-803 VPADSLALFVSWN
+803 VPSDSLSLFVSWN

-859 ETRLRGR
+859 ETRLNGR

>member
-1 MELRKKEVDMSLK
+1 MSLK

-81 SLRIDPDGLYE
+81 SLRIDLDGLYE
-92 MRVYGGPFERGEA
+92 MRVCGGPFERGEA

-300 NIEEAETIAAS
+300 NIEEAETIASS

-330 VIIEKTPSAMGIYSP
+330 VIIEKTPSAMGVYSP
-345 EGDYAS
+345 DGGYAS

-364 QLGGAVESVRQG
+364 SLDG
-376 VASPSAADV
+376 
-385 SSHGCG
+385 
-391 SGTGRL
+391 
-397 ADFSYGNSAASSG
+397 ASS
-410 KAAESVRRGVASS
+410 
-423 STAEGSSHGCGSG
+423 
-436 TGWLADSSSGDS
+436 
-448 VASSGK
+448 
-454 AAESVR
+454 
-460 RGVVSSSAADVSSHG
+460 
-475 CGSGT
+475 
-480 GWLADFSSGNSV
+480 
-492 TSSSGAVESVRQG
+492 SVRQG
-505 VASSSTANVA
+505 VASSSTANIA

-550 NHYQSDRFRDDP
+550 NHYQSDGFRDDP

-700 AHFASVDVNQ
+700 AHFASVDVDQ
-710 RTCGAGSASHLDSR
+710 RTCEAGSASHSDSR
-724 SLSSG
+724 NLSSCDDC
-729 EESAHFTRVD
+729 AHFARVD
-739 VNQRTCGSGSARHL
+739 VDQRTCGSGSASHL
-753 VCTLAVD
+753 GCTLAGD

-787 KAMQQTLVTAS
+787 KAMQQTLATAS

-859 ETRLRGR
+859 ETQLRGR

>member
-1 MELRKKEVDMSLK
+1 
-14 NKGRGRTRSVI
+14 
-25 FKVLSWAF
+25 
-33 GIPLALIAIAALAC
+33 
-47 VWLHATA
+47 
-54 DLGEPEFVPSQVP
+54 
-67 VVQVNDSLRRWGSS
+67 
-81 SLRIDPDGLYE
+81 
-92 MRVYGGPFERGEA
+92 
-105 IGKLGEDLL
+105 
-114 YQQEKAFADKLFEM
+114 
-128 VPSSRYRAFLHYFI
+128 
-142 TIFNRRMGASVPLE
+142 
-156 YRQEIKAMSAS
+156 
-167 CTHEFDEFGSPYER
+167 
-181 QMQYHSAHDIG
+181 
-192 HVMQDYM
+192 
-199 LVGCTSFAVWGRESA
+199 
-214 DSSLL
+214 
-219 MARNFDFYM
+219 
-228 GEEFAKN
+228 
-235 KLVLFE
+235 
-241 KPDSGYA
+241 
-248 YVSVTWPGMLG
+248 
-259 VVSGMNT
+259 
-266 QGLAVTINAS
+266 
-276 KLEVPSSSA
+276 
-285 TPISIL
+285 
-291 VKSILQYAS
+291 
-300 NIEEAETIAAS
+300 
-311 FKTFVCESILV
+311 
-322 GSANDGRA
+322 
-330 VIIEKTPSAMGIYSP
+330 MGIYSP

-351 SRMTAASSANMVS
+351 SRMTTASSVNMVS

-376 VASPSAADV
+376 VASPSAADG
-385 SSHGCG
+385 SPHGCG

-397 ADFSYGNSAASSG
+397 ADS
-410 KAAESVRRGVASS
+410 
-423 STAEGSSHGCGSG
+423 
-436 TGWLADSSSGDS
+436 
-448 VASSGK
+448 
-454 AAESVR
+454 
-460 RGVVSSSAADVSSHG
+460 
-475 CGSGT
+475 
-480 GWLADFSSGNSV
+480 
-492 TSSSGAVESVRQG
+492 
-505 VASSSTANVA
+505 
-515 THGCGS
+515 
-521 GSGRL
+521 
-526 ADFSS
+526 SS

-569 VSDSGYRYRR
+569 VSDSGYRYKR

-662 STRSVRGDG
+662 STRGVSGDG

-700 AHFASVDVNQ
+700 AHFASVDVDQ
-710 RTCGAGSASHLDSR
+710 RTCEAGSASHLDSR

-729 EESAHFTRVD
+729 EESAHFARVD
-739 VNQRTCGSGSARHL
+739 VDQRTCGAGSASHSDSRNLSSCDDCAHFASVDVDQRTCGAGSARHL
-753 VCTLAVD
+753 GCTLVGD

-787 KAMQQTLVTAS
+787 KAMQQTLATAS

-859 ETRLRGR
+859 ETQLRGR

>member
-1 MELRKKEVDMSLK
+1 MSLK

-33 GIPLALIAIAALAC
+33 GIPLALIAIAVLAC

-92 MRVYGGPFERGEA
+92 MRVCGGPFERGEA

-330 VIIEKTPSAMGIYSP
+330 VIIEKTPSAIGIYSP
-345 EGDYAS
+345 DGDLES

-364 QLGGAVESVRQG
+364 QLG
-376 VASPSAADV
+376 
-385 SSHGCG
+385 
-391 SGTGRL
+391 
-397 ADFSYGNSAASSG
+397 
-410 KAAESVRRGVASS
+410 
-423 STAEGSSHGCGSG
+423 
-436 TGWLADSSSGDS
+436 
-448 VASSGK
+448 
-454 AAESVR
+454 
-460 RGVVSSSAADVSSHG
+460 
-475 CGSGT
+475 
-480 GWLADFSSGNSV
+480 
-492 TSSSGAVESVRQG
+492 GAVESVRQG

-700 AHFASVDVNQ
+700 AHFARVDVDQ
-710 RTCGAGSASHLDSR
+710 RTCWA
-724 SLSSG
+724 
-729 EESAHFTRVD
+729 
-739 VNQRTCGSGSARHL
+739 GSARHL
-753 VCTLAVD
+753 RCTLVGD

-859 ETRLRGR
+859 ETQLRGR

>member
-1 MELRKKEVDMSLK
+1 MSLK

-92 MRVYGGPFERGEA
+92 MRVCGGPFERGEA

-330 VIIEKTPSAMGIYSP
+330 VIIEKTPSAMGIYSLD
-345 EGDYAS
+345 GDYAS
-351 SRMTAASSANMVS
+351 SRMTTASSANMVS

-376 VASPSAADV
+376 VASPSAADG
-385 SSHGCG
+385 SPHGCG

-397 ADFSYGNSAASSG
+397 ADS
-410 KAAESVRRGVASS
+410 
-423 STAEGSSHGCGSG
+423 
-436 TGWLADSSSGDS
+436 
-448 VASSGK
+448 
-454 AAESVR
+454 
-460 RGVVSSSAADVSSHG
+460 
-475 CGSGT
+475 
-480 GWLADFSSGNSV
+480 
-492 TSSSGAVESVRQG
+492 
-505 VASSSTANVA
+505 
-515 THGCGS
+515 
-521 GSGRL
+521 
-526 ADFSS
+526 SS

-700 AHFASVDVNQ
+700 AHFARVDVDQ
-710 RTCGAGSASHLDSR
+710 RTCGSGSASHLDSR
-724 SLSSG
+724 NLSSCDDC
-729 EESAHFTRVD
+729 AHFARVD
-739 VNQRTCGSGSARHL
+739 VDQRTCGSGSASHL
-753 VCTLAVD
+753 GCTLAGD

-835 NAEADEY
+835 KAEADEY

>member
-1 MELRKKEVDMSLK
+1 MSSK

-25 FKVLSWAF
+25 FRVLSWTF

-54 DLGEPEFVPSQVP
+54 DLGEPEFVPPQVP

-92 MRVYGGPFERGEA
+92 MRVCGGPFERGEA
-105 IGKLGEDLL
+105 IGKLGADLL

-142 TIFNRRMGASVPLE
+142 TIFNRRLGASVPLE

-266 QGLAVTINAS
+266 EGLAVTINAS

-300 NIEEAETIAAS
+300 NIEEAEKIAAS

-330 VIIEKTPSAMGIYSP
+330 VIIEKTPSEMGIYVA
-345 EGDYAS
+345 GLS
-351 SRMTAASSANMVS
+351 SSETS
-364 QLGGAVESVRQG
+364 LGGAAVSVRLG
-376 VASPSAADV
+376 GASSSAAD
-385 SSHGCG
+385 
-391 SGTGRL
+391 
-397 ADFSYGNSAASSG
+397 
-410 KAAESVRRGVASS
+410 
-423 STAEGSSHGCGSG
+423 GSSHGCGPG
-436 TGWLADSSSGDS
+436 S
-448 VASSGK
+448 V
-454 AAESVR
+454 
-460 RGVVSSSAADVSSHG
+460 
-475 CGSGT
+475 
-480 GWLADFSSGNSV
+480 
-492 TSSSGAVESVRQG
+492 
-505 VASSSTANVA
+505 
-515 THGCGS
+515 
-521 GSGRL
+521 RL

-541 SAVTRIICT
+541 SEVTRVICT

-579 VQQLLDSLGSIDYLK
+579 VQQLLDSLGTIDYLK

-602 RGVDGEDV
+602 RGVDGENV

-647 FVCFDLDEVFGEEGL
+647 FVCFDLDKVFGK
-662 STRSVRGDG
+662 GDASRNSSSEHAQ
-671 LSDSAAHFTGVPGQ
+671 LTGVSGS
-685 ATHSG
+685 ATHS
-690 SRNLSSGEES
+690 R
-700 AHFASVDVNQ
+700 
-710 RTCGAGSASHLDSR
+710 
-724 SLSSG
+724 
-729 EESAHFTRVD
+729 
-739 VNQRTCGSGSARHL
+739 
-753 VCTLAVD
+753 CTLAGD

-772 DKFLETEAFRNVLKF
+772 DNFLGTEAFRNILKF
-787 KAMQQTLVTAS
+787 KAMQQTLATAS

-803 VPADSLALFVSWN
+803 VPADSLSLFVSWN

>member
-1 MELRKKEVDMSLK
+1 MSLK

-92 MRVYGGPFERGEA
+92 MRVCGGPFERGEA

-300 NIEEAETIAAS
+300 NIEEAETIASS

-330 VIIEKTPSAMGIYSP
+330 VIIEKTPSAMGVYSP

-376 VASPSAADV
+376 VASPSAADG
-385 SSHGCG
+385 SPHGCG

-397 ADFSYGNSAASSG
+397 ADS
-410 KAAESVRRGVASS
+410 
-423 STAEGSSHGCGSG
+423 
-436 TGWLADSSSGDS
+436 
-448 VASSGK
+448 
-454 AAESVR
+454 
-460 RGVVSSSAADVSSHG
+460 
-475 CGSGT
+475 
-480 GWLADFSSGNSV
+480 
-492 TSSSGAVESVRQG
+492 
-505 VASSSTANVA
+505 
-515 THGCGS
+515 
-521 GSGRL
+521 
-526 ADFSS
+526 SS

-550 NHYQSDRFRDDP
+550 NHYQSDCFRDDP

-569 VSDSGYRYRR
+569 VSDSGYRYKR

-690 SRNLSSGEES
+690 SRNLSSAEES
-700 AHFASVDVNQ
+700 VHVASVDV
-710 RTCGAGSASHLDSR
+710 D
-724 SLSSG
+724 
-729 EESAHFTRVD
+729 
-739 VNQRTCGSGSARHL
+739 QRTCGSGSARRL
-753 VCTLAVD
+753 RCTLAGD

-787 KAMQQTLVTAS
+787 KAMQQTLATAS

-835 NAEADEY
+835 KAEADEY

>member
-1 MELRKKEVDMSLK
+1 MSLK
-14 NKGRGRTRSVI
+14 NKGRTRTRSVI

-92 MRVYGGPFERGEA
+92 MRVCGGPFERGEA

-199 LVGCTSFAVWGRESA
+199 LVGCTSCAVWGRESA

-235 KLVLFE
+235 KLVLFQ

-330 VIIEKTPSAMGIYSP
+330 VIIEKTPSAMGVYSP
-345 EGDYAS
+345 EGGS
-351 SRMTAASSANMVS
+351 EFGRMTAASSANMVS

-376 VASPSAADV
+376 VAS
-385 SSHGCG
+385 
-391 SGTGRL
+391 
-397 ADFSYGNSAASSG
+397 
-410 KAAESVRRGVASS
+410 
-423 STAEGSSHGCGSG
+423 
-436 TGWLADSSSGDS
+436 
-448 VASSGK
+448 
-454 AAESVR
+454 
-460 RGVVSSSAADVSSHG
+460 SSAAEGSSHG

-480 GWLADFSSGNSV
+480 GWLADFSSGNS
-492 TSSSGAVESVRQG
+492 
-505 VASSSTANVA
+505 
-515 THGCGS
+515 
-521 GSGRL
+521 
-526 ADFSS
+526 
-531 GNSAASSGGA
+531 AASLDEA
-541 SAVTRIICT
+541 SVVTRVICT

-662 STRSVRGDG
+662 STRGVSGDG

-700 AHFASVDVNQ
+700 VHFARVDVNQ
-710 RTCGAGSASHLDSR
+710 RTCGA
-724 SLSSG
+724 
-729 EESAHFTRVD
+729 
-739 VNQRTCGSGSARHL
+739 GSARHL

-787 KAMQQTLVTAS
+787 KSMQQTLVTAS

-803 VPADSLALFVSWN
+803 VSADSLALFVSWN

>member
-1 MELRKKEVDMSLK
+1 MSLK
-14 NKGRGRTRSVI
+14 NKVRGRTRSVI

-92 MRVYGGPFERGEA
+92 MRVCGGPFERGEA

-330 VIIEKTPSAMGIYSP
+330 VIIEKTPSAMGVYSP
-345 EGDYAS
+345 EGDSES
-351 SRMTAASSANMVS
+351 SRMT
-364 QLGGAVESVRQG
+364 
-376 VASPSAADV
+376 
-385 SSHGCG
+385 
-391 SGTGRL
+391 T
-397 ADFSYGNSAASSG
+397 
-410 KAAESVRRGVASS
+410 
-423 STAEGSSHGCGSG
+423 
-436 TGWLADSSSGDS
+436 
-448 VASSGK
+448 
-454 AAESVR
+454 
-460 RGVVSSSAADVSSHG
+460 
-475 CGSGT
+475 
-480 GWLADFSSGNSV
+480 
-492 TSSSGAVESVRQG
+492 
-505 VASSSTANVA
+505 
-515 THGCGS
+515 
-521 GSGRL
+521 
-526 ADFSS
+526 
-531 GNSAASSGGA
+531 ASSGGA

-671 LSDSAAHFTGVPGQ
+671 LSDSAAHFTGVSGQ

-700 AHFASVDVNQ
+700 AHFASVDV
-710 RTCGAGSASHLDSR
+710 D
-724 SLSSG
+724 
-729 EESAHFTRVD
+729 
-739 VNQRTCGSGSARHL
+739 QRTCGSGSASHL
-753 VCTLAVD
+753 GCTLVGD

-772 DKFLETEAFRNVLKF
+772 DKFLGTEAFRNVLKF
-787 KAMQQTLVTAS
+787 KAMQQTLATAS

-842 YRRALTCPMK
+842 YSRALTCPMK

>member
-92 MRVYGGPFERGEA
+92 MRVCGGPFERGEA

-259 VVSGMNT
+259 VVSGMNM

-345 EGDYAS
+345 EGGSES

-376 VASPSAADV
+376 VASPSAADG
-385 SSHGCG
+385 SPHGCG

-397 ADFSYGNSAASSG
+397 ADS
-410 KAAESVRRGVASS
+410 
-423 STAEGSSHGCGSG
+423 
-436 TGWLADSSSGDS
+436 
-448 VASSGK
+448 
-454 AAESVR
+454 
-460 RGVVSSSAADVSSHG
+460 
-475 CGSGT
+475 
-480 GWLADFSSGNSV
+480 
-492 TSSSGAVESVRQG
+492 
-505 VASSSTANVA
+505 
-515 THGCGS
+515 
-521 GSGRL
+521 
-526 ADFSS
+526 SS

-550 NHYQSDRFRDDP
+550 NHYQSDCFRDDP

-662 STRSVRGDG
+662 STRSVRGDD

-690 SRNLSSGEES
+690 SRNLSSAEES
-700 AHFASVDVNQ
+700 VHVASVDV
-710 RTCGAGSASHLDSR
+710 D
-724 SLSSG
+724 
-729 EESAHFTRVD
+729 
-739 VNQRTCGSGSARHL
+739 QRTCGSGSASHL
-753 VCTLAVD
+753 GCTLAVD

-772 DKFLETEAFRNVLKF
+772 DKFLGTEAFRNVLKF
-787 KAMQQTLVTAS
+787 KAMQQTLATAS

-835 NAEADEY
+835 KAEADEY

-859 ETRLRGR
+859 ETQLRGR

>member
-1 MELRKKEVDMSLK
+1 MSLK

-92 MRVYGGPFERGEA
+92 MRVCGGPFERGEA

-300 NIEEAETIAAS
+300 NIEEAETIASS

-330 VIIEKTPSAMGIYSP
+330 VIIEKTPSAMGIYSLD
-345 EGDYAS
+345 GDYAS
-351 SRMTAASSANMVS
+351 SRMTTASSANMVS

-376 VASPSAADV
+376 VASPSAADG
-385 SSHGCG
+385 SPHGCG

-397 ADFSYGNSAASSG
+397 ADS
-410 KAAESVRRGVASS
+410 
-423 STAEGSSHGCGSG
+423 
-436 TGWLADSSSGDS
+436 
-448 VASSGK
+448 
-454 AAESVR
+454 
-460 RGVVSSSAADVSSHG
+460 
-475 CGSGT
+475 
-480 GWLADFSSGNSV
+480 
-492 TSSSGAVESVRQG
+492 
-505 VASSSTANVA
+505 
-515 THGCGS
+515 
-521 GSGRL
+521 
-526 ADFSS
+526 SS

-541 SAVTRIICT
+541 SAITRIICT

-569 VSDSGYRYRR
+569 VSDSGYRYKR

-662 STRSVRGDG
+662 STRGVSGDG

-700 AHFASVDVNQ
+700 AHFASVDVDQ
-710 RTCGAGSASHLDSR
+710 RTCEAGSASHLDSR

-729 EESAHFTRVD
+729 EESAHFARVD
-739 VNQRTCGSGSARHL
+739 VDQRTCGAGSARHSDSRNLSSCDDCAHFARVDVDQRTCGSGSASHL
-753 VCTLAVD
+753 GCTLVGD

-787 KAMQQTLVTAS
+787 KAMQQTLATAS

-859 ETRLRGR
+859 ETQLRGR

>member
-1 MELRKKEVDMSLK
+1 MSLK
-14 NKGRGRTRSVI
+14 NKDRTRTRSVI

-92 MRVYGGPFERGEA
+92 MRVCGGPFERGEA

-142 TIFNRRMGASVPLE
+142 TIFNSRMGASVPLE

-345 EGDYAS
+345 EGDSES

-376 VASPSAADV
+376 VASPSAAD
-385 SSHGCG
+385 G
-391 SGTGRL
+391 SP
-397 ADFSYGNSAASSG
+397 
-410 KAAESVRRGVASS
+410 
-423 STAEGSSHGCGSG
+423 
-436 TGWLADSSSGDS
+436 
-448 VASSGK
+448 
-454 AAESVR
+454 
-460 RGVVSSSAADVSSHG
+460 HG

-480 GWLADFSSGNSV
+480 GWLADFSSGDSV
-492 TSSSGAVESVRQG
+492 
-505 VASSSTANVA
+505 
-515 THGCGS
+515 
-521 GSGRL
+521 
-526 ADFSS
+526 
-531 GNSAASSGGA
+531 ASSGGA
-541 SAVTRIICT
+541 SALTRIICT

-700 AHFASVDVNQ
+700 AHFARVDVDQ
-710 RTCGAGSASHLDSR
+710 RTCGSGSASHLDSR
-724 SLSSG
+724 SLSSCDDC
-729 EESAHFTRVD
+729 AHFARVD
-739 VNQRTCGSGSARHL
+739 VDQRTCGAGSASHL
-753 VCTLAVD
+753 GCTLVGD

>member
-1 MELRKKEVDMSLK
+1 MSLK
-14 NKGRGRTRSVI
+14 NKGRGKTRSVI

-33 GIPLALIAIAALAC
+33 GIPLALIAIAVLAC

-92 MRVYGGPFERGEA
+92 MRVCGGPFERGEA

-330 VIIEKTPSAMGIYSP
+330 VIIEKTPSAMGVYSP
-345 EGDYAS
+345 EGDSES

-364 QLGGAVESVRQG
+364 QLGGAVGSVRQG
-376 VASPSAADV
+376 VASPSAADG
-385 SSHGCG
+385 SPHGCG

-397 ADFSYGNSAASSG
+397 AD
-410 KAAESVRRGVASS
+410 
-423 STAEGSSHGCGSG
+423 
-436 TGWLADSSSGDS
+436 SSSGDS
-448 VASSGK
+448 VASLDE
-454 AAESVR
+454 ASV
-460 RGVVSSSAADVSSHG
+460 
-475 CGSGT
+475 
-480 GWLADFSSGNSV
+480 
-492 TSSSGAVESVRQG
+492 
-505 VASSSTANVA
+505 
-515 THGCGS
+515 
-521 GSGRL
+521 
-526 ADFSS
+526 
-531 GNSAASSGGA
+531 
-541 SAVTRIICT
+541 VTRVICT

-662 STRSVRGDG
+662 STRGVSGDG
-671 LSDSAAHFTGVPGQ
+671 LSDSAAHFTGVSGQ

-700 AHFASVDVNQ
+700 VHVASVDVDHRTCGAGSARHLDSRSLSSGEESVHFTRVDVNQ

-729 EESAHFTRVD
+729 EESAHFARVD
-739 VNQRTCGSGSARHL
+739 VDQRTCGAGSARHL
-753 VCTLAVD
+753 GCTQAGD

-767 MSIPA
+767 MSIPV
-772 DKFLETEAFRNVLKF
+772 DKFLETETFRNVLKF

-859 ETRLRGR
+859 ETQLRGR

>member
-92 MRVYGGPFERGEA
+92 MRVCGGPFERGEA

-300 NIEEAETIAAS
+300 NIEEAETIASS

-345 EGDYAS
+345 DGDYAS
-351 SRMTAASSANMVS
+351 SRMT
-364 QLGGAVESVRQG
+364 
-376 VASPSAADV
+376 
-385 SSHGCG
+385 
-391 SGTGRL
+391 
-397 ADFSYGNSAASSG
+397 
-410 KAAESVRRGVASS
+410 
-423 STAEGSSHGCGSG
+423 
-436 TGWLADSSSGDS
+436 
-448 VASSGK
+448 
-454 AAESVR
+454 
-460 RGVVSSSAADVSSHG
+460 
-475 CGSGT
+475 
-480 GWLADFSSGNSV
+480 
-492 TSSSGAVESVRQG
+492 
-505 VASSSTANVA
+505 
-515 THGCGS
+515 
-521 GSGRL
+521 
-526 ADFSS
+526 
-531 GNSAASSGGA
+531 AASSGGA

-700 AHFASVDVNQ
+700 AHFASVDV
-710 RTCGAGSASHLDSR
+710 D
-724 SLSSG
+724 
-729 EESAHFTRVD
+729 
-739 VNQRTCGSGSARHL
+739 QRTCGSGSASHL
-753 VCTLAVD
+753 GCTLVGD

-787 KAMQQTLVTAS
+787 KAMQQTLATAS

-835 NAEADEY
+835 KAEADEY

>member
-1 MELRKKEVDMSLK
+1 MSLK

-92 MRVYGGPFERGEA
+92 MRVCGGPFERGEA

-300 NIEEAETIAAS
+300 NIEEAETIASS

-351 SRMTAASSANMVS
+351 SRMT
-364 QLGGAVESVRQG
+364 
-376 VASPSAADV
+376 
-385 SSHGCG
+385 
-391 SGTGRL
+391 T
-397 ADFSYGNSAASSG
+397 
-410 KAAESVRRGVASS
+410 
-423 STAEGSSHGCGSG
+423 
-436 TGWLADSSSGDS
+436 
-448 VASSGK
+448 
-454 AAESVR
+454 
-460 RGVVSSSAADVSSHG
+460 
-475 CGSGT
+475 
-480 GWLADFSSGNSV
+480 
-492 TSSSGAVESVRQG
+492 
-505 VASSSTANVA
+505 
-515 THGCGS
+515 
-521 GSGRL
+521 
-526 ADFSS
+526 
-531 GNSAASSGGA
+531 ASSGGA

-671 LSDSAAHFTGVPGQ
+671 LSDSAAHFTGVSGQ

-690 SRNLSSGEES
+690 SRNLSSAEESVHVASVDVDQRTCEAGSASHSDSRNLSSCEES
-700 AHFASVDVNQ
+700 AHFARVDVVQ
-710 RTCGAGSASHLDSR
+710 RTCGAGSASHL
-724 SLSSG
+724 G
-729 EESAHFTRVD
+729 
-739 VNQRTCGSGSARHL
+739 
-753 VCTLAVD
+753 CTLAGD

-787 KAMQQTLVTAS
+787 KAMQQTLATAS

-835 NAEADEY
+835 KAEADEY

-859 ETRLRGR
+859 ETQLRGR

>member
-1 MELRKKEVDMSLK
+1 MSLK

-92 MRVYGGPFERGEA
+92 MRVCGGPFERGEA

-345 EGDYAS
+345 DGDYAS
-351 SRMTAASSANMVS
+351 SRMTAASSVNM
-364 QLGGAVESVRQG
+364 
-376 VASPSAADV
+376 
-385 SSHGCG
+385 
-391 SGTGRL
+391 
-397 ADFSYGNSAASSG
+397 ASSLDG
-410 KAAESVRRGVASS
+410 ASS
-423 STAEGSSHGCGSG
+423 
-436 TGWLADSSSGDS
+436 
-448 VASSGK
+448 
-454 AAESVR
+454 SVR

-480 GWLADFSSGNSV
+480 
-492 TSSSGAVESVRQG
+492 
-505 VASSSTANVA
+505 
-515 THGCGS
+515 
-521 GSGRL
+521 GRL

-700 AHFASVDVNQ
+700 AHFASVDVDQ
-710 RTCGAGSASHLDSR
+710 RTCGSGSASHSDSRNLSSCDDCAHFARVDVDQRTCGSGSASHLDSR

-729 EESAHFTRVD
+729 EESAHFARVD
-739 VNQRTCGSGSARHL
+739 VDQRTCGAGSARHL
-753 VCTLAVD
+753 RCTLVGD

-772 DKFLETEAFRNVLKF
+772 DKFLGTEAFRNVLKF
-787 KAMQQTLVTAS
+787 KAMQQTLATAS

-859 ETRLRGR
+859 ETQLRGR